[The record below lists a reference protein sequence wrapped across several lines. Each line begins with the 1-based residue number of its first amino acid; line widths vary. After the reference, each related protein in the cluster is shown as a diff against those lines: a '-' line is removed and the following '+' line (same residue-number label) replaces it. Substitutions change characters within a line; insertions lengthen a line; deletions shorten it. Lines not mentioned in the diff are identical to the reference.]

1 MAPLRCSKTQPK
13 RSFSPYRTVKRLCTV
28 KCVLLLQKQQS
39 YTAASRAPR
48 SPDSTLSRYTPEPRA
63 GRTRFGGHISMYT
76 LAQLSSCTDSTAAA
90 AAAATSVLTLG
101 SLWII

>member
-39 YTAASRAPR
+39 LYSR
-48 SPDSTLSRYTPEPRA
+48 EPRA
-63 GRTRFGGHISMYT
+63 A
-76 LAQLSSCTDSTAAA
+76 LAGLHS
-90 AAAATSVLTLG
+90 
-101 SLWII
+101 I